1 MEGIGSWLI
10 NSVINCYLALFL
22 ACVFCSA
29 LLLDLIM
36 QSLQRSSNLQY
47 RITTIKEGIL
57 LSIWE
62 PAGLTDERV
71 KPFLYMVNH
80 KLQSQIEAQMILR
93 DYLTATE

>member
-1 MEGIGSWLI
+1 MVTLLYFWP
-10 NSVINCYLALFL
+10 V
-22 ACVFCSA
+22 CSA
-29 LLLDLIM
+29 LLLNLIM

-62 PAGLTDERV
+62 PAGLTDVRV

-80 KLQSQIEAQMILR
+80 KLHSQTEVQKILQA
-93 DYLTATE
+93 YLTAPE